1 MIFVRSEFLLQ
12 CLHCDLQKARISGWD
27 DKLRRNQRKN
37 RSEDRALQNRARESR
52 RAQHR
57 LGANVNRK

>member
-37 RSEDRALQNRARESR
+37 RSEDRA
-52 RAQHR
+52 QHR